1 VTSSAAASP
10 SDEGEL
16 DGLESRPF
24 EVLVVDDDAAMAG
37 SVVEILALSGITA
50 AGVTSASAAIL
61 HERHQHPGV
70 VICDQRLPD
79 MSGLDLCAA
88 IRAIDP
94 DVFLILLT
102 GHASLDTAIA
112 AVGQIDQYLTKPAP
126 PEDLVNA
133 VRAGAERNTQR
144 RTERRNA
151 EQAATRLAAIIE
163 GTDDAVIAMTLDG
176 TITGWNRG
184 AEAIYGY
191 PADHAIGQPAA
202 ILVPPDQPD
211 DLPDLLADIRAGKH
225 VEHFETIR
233 MRADATNLHVS
244 LTVSPIHDSTGNVI
258 GASSI
263 ARDITDRLAAD
274 ELRQQLDGSAARQAQ
289 AFQINDS
296 IVQHLVVAQGRLQ
309 VGDMAGAAAAV
320 DEGLVRARGLI
331 DDLLPE
337 ETDSPPAS
345 SPVEFPASAVSP
357 AAVSEGTCTVLLAD
371 DSQEIR
377 VLVRMLLELAD
388 GFTVVA
394 EAADGHEAI
403 SAAETHRPDL
413 VLLDHSMPNLDGLS
427 ALPTIREVSP
437 DSTVVML
444 SGFSAERLSEAAL
457 ASGAAAYISK
467 ANLASDVIPELQRI
481 MKLDADGSMPERDA
495 SRKSAS

>member
-1 VTSSAAASP
+1 
-10 SDEGEL
+10 
-16 DGLESRPF
+16 
-24 EVLVVDDDAAMAG
+24 LVVDDDAAMAG

-50 AGVTSASAAIL
+50 TGVTSASAAIL
-61 HERHQHPGV
+61 HERHQRPGV

-112 AVGQIDQYLTKPAP
+112 AVGQIDQFLTKPAP
-126 PEDLVNA
+126 PPDLVTA
-133 VRAGAERNTQR
+133 VRAGTARSTAR
-144 RTERRNA
+144 RTERRDA

-191 PADHAIGQPAA
+191 PAEHAIGQPAA

-211 DLPDLLADIRAGKH
+211 DLPALLANIRAGQH

-233 MRADATNLHVS
+233 MRADTTRLHVS
-244 LTVSPIHDSTGNVI
+244 LTVSPIHDNTGNVV

-274 ELRQQLDGSAARQAQ
+274 QLRQQLDSSAARQTQ
-289 AFQINDS
+289 AFRINDS
-296 IVQHLVVAQGRLQ
+296 IVQHLVVAQARLQ
-309 VGDMAGAAAAV
+309 VGDAAGAAAAV
-320 DEGLVRARGLI
+320 DEGLARARGLI

-337 ETDSPPAS
+337 ETDTQPAVESVSQPPV
-345 SPVEFPASAVSP
+345 PIP
-357 AAVSEGTCTVLLAD
+357 AAVSDGTCTVVLAD
-371 DSQEIR
+371 DSGEIR
-377 VLVRMLLELAD
+377 VLVRMLLELAE
-388 GFTVVA
+388 GFTVVG

-403 SAAETHRPDL
+403 SVAETHQPDL
-413 VLLDHSMPNLDGLS
+413 VLLDHSMPKLDGLA
-427 ALPTIREVSP
+427 ALPTIRQVSP
-437 DSTVVML
+437 GSTIVML

-467 ANLASDVIPELQRI
+467 ANLASDMLPELQRI
-481 MKLDADGSMPERDA
+481 MKMDVEDSEPGHGA
-495 SRKSAS
+495 SNQSAS